1 MPGGLGHY
9 KMELPDSHDLP
20 AGPPLSARWQARVGQ
35 RWLMVNDLDSAFLAL
50 SRQSP
55 LFGLGQIQGLEG
67 YLAALVNTAGIE
79 LVQIVDP
86 RESDDRARTCLKI
99 PLDNGWG
106 LNNLVIE
113 DRDGEEWVIW
123 GSLQYRPLATVPP
136 LELGQSRVTLGS
148 EGLGEWRQLPA
159 ASTLTLAGAGVW
171 YLYDREFTLLEYG
184 RKDKTVHAAG
194 YNTDWA
200 YLLVGGQPG
209 LDIQVTLSGRTSLD
223 TPAAAWQ
230 HCASLANRLPYSRV
244 PQNDQQKVGE
254 LMEALW
260 SIRLRLDAM
269 IRERIRYVADGM
281 VADRGGSVRRSLA
294 EVLAALRSEAV
305 HELLPNFTSHPEFTE
320 VLQVPRLGTESD
332 RDSPDAAG
340 VRLALAGFH
349 WSLLEAIQTARQ
361 RFNLLDWKAWSF
373 ERF

>member
-1 MPGGLGHY
+1 MFAVCYNYHSYLIVAPDERLAVAVILTNGVAMATTAGVLAERILLDALAERGSITRVPAPLEPAALPAIPVSDQDLAAIAGLYASSYGPRRLEVQADRTLTLLQFINGQWQPAIEGLKLRQDGCWVAENRPEIAYRRVVTAGRRYLAVRLPGGLGHY

-50 SRQSP
+50 GRQSP

-79 LVQIVDP
+79 LAQIVDP
-86 RESDDRARTCLKI
+86 RESDHRTRTCLKI

-123 GSLQYRPLATVPP
+123 GSLRYRPLATVPP
-136 LELGQSRVTLGS
+136 LELGQNRVILGS
-148 EGLGEWRQLPA
+148 EGLGEWRRLPA
-159 ASTLTLAGAGVW
+159 ASALTIAGAGVW

-184 RKDKTVHAAG
+184 RPDKTVHAAE
-194 YNTDWA
+194 YNTAWV

-223 TPAAAWQ
+223 TPA
-230 HCASLANRLPYSRV
+230 
-244 PQNDQQKVGE
+244 
-254 LMEALW
+254 
-260 SIRLRLDAM
+260 
-269 IRERIRYVADGM
+269 
-281 VADRGGSVRRSLA
+281 
-294 EVLAALRSEAV
+294 
-305 HELLPNFTSHPEFTE
+305 
-320 VLQVPRLGTESD
+320 
-332 RDSPDAAG
+332 
-340 VRLALAGFH
+340 
-349 WSLLEAIQTARQ
+349 
-361 RFNLLDWKAWSF
+361 
-373 ERF
+373 